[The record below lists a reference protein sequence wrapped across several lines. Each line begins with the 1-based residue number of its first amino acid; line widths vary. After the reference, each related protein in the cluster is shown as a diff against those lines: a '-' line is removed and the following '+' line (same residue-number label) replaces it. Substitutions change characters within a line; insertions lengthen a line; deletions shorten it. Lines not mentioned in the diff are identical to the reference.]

1 MFAVWA
7 GFDTGVGSALRVS
20 GAGGLSFLGLCLFA
34 AVASAQS
41 DPPRTEIFT
50 GFEASDNYAS
60 GYVGAGYA
68 FGKAGLYER
77 GLRLRAVG
85 AFGRYHYDGTLLTDG
100 VYVPSTFDGEDAFVA
115 ALIGFSSALGG
126 LSSSCSRG

>member
-1 MFAVWA
+1 MQHDRSRCGGRVFAVW
-7 GFDTGVGSALRVS
+7 GRFDIGVGAWLRVS

-68 FGKAGLYER
+68 FGR
-77 GLRLRAVG
+77 GFMNRVSGCAR
-85 AFGRYHYDGTLLTDG
+85 
-100 VYVPSTFDGEDAFVA
+100 
-115 ALIGFSSALGG
+115 
-126 LSSSCSRG
+126 